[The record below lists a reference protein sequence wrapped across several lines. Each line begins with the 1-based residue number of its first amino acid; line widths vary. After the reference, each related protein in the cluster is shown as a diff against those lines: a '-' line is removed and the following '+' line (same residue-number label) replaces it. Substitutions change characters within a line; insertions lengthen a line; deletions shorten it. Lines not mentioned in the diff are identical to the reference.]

1 MGRNSIK
8 SLMKKPIIDFS
19 METCYPITRG
29 TNMKQTLTIRLPN
42 DLRQELIKISKSEN
56 KPISDLELVA
66 VFNLYFSVVQAV

>member
-8 SLMKKPIIDFS
+8 SLMKKPIIDFR
-19 METCYPITRG
+19 METCYPVTRG
-29 TNMKQTLTIRLPN
+29 TNMKQTLTIRLPD